1 MSSSPLSESVDAEP
15 IVVAKTTD
23 QPRFTVIGFYIV
35 AVLFNLCL
43 TGQLLTVGLAYFEN
57 PSWWQA
63 HVWLVRGYSSLSLV
77 LLVWVYG
84 VSFPRRIR
92 ILTVS
97 MPILLG
103 IQFLSIH
110 WHPLLL
116 PLPLAIVHPLV
127 GFFLVS
133 VSSTL
138 VHRVWRIVSP
148 QKTAE
153 ISSI

>member
-1 MSSSPLSESVDAEP
+1 MGSPPLPESVDAEP
-15 IVVAKTTD
+15 TVVAQTTD
-23 QPRFTVIGFYIV
+23 QPRLAVIGFYIV

-43 TGQLLTVGLAYFEN
+43 DAQLLTVGLADFEN
-57 PSWWQA
+57 LSWWQV

-77 LLVWVYG
+77 LMVWVYG
-84 VSFPRRIR
+84 ISFPRRIR

-103 IQFLSIH
+103 IQFLTIH
-110 WHPLLL
+110 WHPLFL

-138 VHRVWRIVSP
+138 VHRVWHIVSP
-148 QKTAE
+148 QNQQQLN
-153 ISSI
+153 SI

>member
-1 MSSSPLSESVDAEP
+1 MHSSPLTESVDAEP
-15 IVVAKTTD
+15 IVVAQTTD
-23 QPRFTVIGFYIV
+23 PPRFTVMGFYSV

-43 TGQLLTVGLAYFEN
+43 TAQLLTVGLAYFEN

-63 HVWLVRGYSSLSLV
+63 HGWLVRGYSSLSLI
-77 LLVWVYG
+77 LMVWVYG

-103 IQFLSIH
+103 IQFLTIH
-110 WHPLLL
+110 WHPLFL

-148 QKTAE
+148 K
-153 ISSI
+153 ISNG